1 MFGHGFADVVFTLPQ
16 AVAQGGQLEVH
27 GHVDGRSW
35 GRLDQVC
42 EHVQCNESNLLPL
55 TTIREDT
62 TSFTPTTAC
71 IYTRIQMS
79 SLVILESQ

>member
-1 MFGHGFADVVFTLPQ
+1 MFGHGFADVIFALPQ

-42 EHVQCNESNLLPL
+42 ERVQCNESNRLPL
-55 TTIREDT
+55 TTIRVGT
-62 TSFTPTTAC
+62 TSFTATAVY
-71 IYTRIQMS
+71 IYTRTQMS
-79 SLVILESQ
+79 SLAILESH